1 MLDEIAS
8 KTMHKDR
15 TSSYRGNINKTLNE
29 VKPVKNINKNVYVIS
44 INNM

>member
-15 TSSYRGNINKTLNE
+15 TSSYRGNINKT
-29 VKPVKNINKNVYVIS
+29 VKPVKNINKNVHVIS